1 MAAARS
7 SSSNLRRCRSLR
19 RLHFD
24 APQVAFRRQASQ
36 KRSNGRIEVDLAEV
50 VGRAEDREPS
60 AAPKAVV
67 PAAEWQSIIDRI
79 AEAEQSRANAQ
90 RDLAIAEH
98 KLSQLER
105 ELADEQSRFRF
116 RRVRKQRS
124 RGSDEET
131 T

>member
-1 MAAARS
+1 MTTPDQTDTRWVPLKDAAEASGVSISTLRKWRS
-7 SSSNLRRCRSLR
+7 
-19 RLHFD
+19 
-24 APQVAFRRQASQ
+24 AGKIASQ

-79 AEAEQSRANAQ
+79 AEAEQERANAQ

-98 KLSQLER
+98 KLSLSEAQR
-105 ELADEQSRFRF
+105 EELQAKLG
-116 RRVRKQRS
+116 KQRWFGKV
-124 RGSDEET
+124 R
-131 T
+131 